1 MGSTYKEFNFDEEI
15 IKKIVQILKKNGEE
29 LLGYKVVISCD
40 REITWICFKYHDD
53 STKPS
58 LFIDFLSV

>member
-40 REITWICFKYHDD
+40 R
-53 STKPS
+53 
-58 LFIDFLSV
+58 